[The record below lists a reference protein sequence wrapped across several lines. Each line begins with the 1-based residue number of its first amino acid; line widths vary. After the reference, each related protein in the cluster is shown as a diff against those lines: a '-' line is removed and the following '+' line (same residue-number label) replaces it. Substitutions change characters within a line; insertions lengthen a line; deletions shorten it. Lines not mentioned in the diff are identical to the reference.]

1 LNNNRISQAKQINL
15 NQQKQEQMNGFK
27 KCNNGHF
34 YKEGLP
40 TCPYCPTGAN
50 QGNSDLG
57 STVATTSDEI
67 NSSNKPD
74 LDRTRVVGS
83 GEANS
88 NPDKTHVAGSSM
100 ASSSPTRDLNR
111 TFIADVEETTTERG
125 EVKIESAPRS
135 TRRIVGWI
143 VSYTLD
149 PMGVD
154 YRIFEGTNTIGRDSK
169 NTIPITKDPT
179 ISGEHVVILYRSGK
193 FKIKD
198 KMTANGT
205 FLNDVELEVEE
216 AYDLGDGDVIRVGN
230 TTFKFKSAES

>member
-1 LNNNRISQAKQINL
+1 
-15 NQQKQEQMNGFK
+15 MNGFK
-27 KCNNGHF
+27 KCTNGHF
-34 YKEGLP
+34 FKEELP
-40 TCPYCPTGAN
+40 SCPYCPGGTN
-50 QGNSDLG
+50 QSNNDLS
-57 STVATTSDEI
+57 STVATTSNEV
-67 NSSNKPD
+67 NSKGNAD

-83 GEANS
+83 NEPAS
-88 NPDKTHVAGSSM
+88 NTDKTNVAGVSSV
-100 ASSSPTRDLNR
+100 SSTPKRDLNR
-111 TFIADVEETTTERG
+111 TFIADVEETTTDRG

-143 VSYTLD
+143 ISYSLD

-179 ISGEHVVILYRSGK
+179 ISGEHVIILYRNGK

>member
-1 LNNNRISQAKQINL
+1 
-15 NQQKQEQMNGFK
+15 M
-27 KCNNGHF
+27 
-34 YKEGLP
+34 YKEAI
-40 TCPYCPTGAN
+40 TKCPYCPSGAN
-50 QGNSDLG
+50 QGNNDLG
-57 STVATTSDEI
+57 STVATG
-67 NSSNKPD
+67 SSETGSPGNAD
-74 LDRTRVVGS
+74 LERTRVVGS
-83 GEANS
+83 EGQGAT
-88 NPDKTHVAGSSM
+88 PDKTHVVGTSNSSQ
-100 ASSSPTRDLNR
+100 APKRNLDR

-154 YRIFEGTNTIGRDSK
+154 YRIFEGTNTIGRDAK

-179 ISGEHVVILYRSGK
+179 ISGEHVVILYRNGK

-230 TTFKFKSAES
+230 TTFKFKSAEA

>member
-1 LNNNRISQAKQINL
+1 
-15 NQQKQEQMNGFK
+15 
-27 KCNNGHF
+27 
-34 YKEGLP
+34 
-40 TCPYCPTGAN
+40 
-50 QGNSDLG
+50 
-57 STVATTSDEI
+57 
-67 NSSNKPD
+67 
-74 LDRTRVVGS
+74 
-83 GEANS
+83 
-88 NPDKTHVAGSSM
+88 
-100 ASSSPTRDLNR
+100 
-111 TFIADVEETTTERG
+111 VEETTTERG